1 VGKPQVGDSAPD
13 FTKPWTGDG
22 EFTLS
27 ERRGRWVIL
36 AFYPGD
42 FTAVCTR
49 QFCNYRDGRVHLDRL
64 DAEVVGISPQSVE
77 SHRRFISEHSLTVPL
92 IADEGL
98 AVAEA
103 YGVKKGGFVRRAVFV
118 IDPEGTI
125 RHRDVKLL
133 GLSYADGEELAE
145 ILARARSDSGPPS
158 VSPS

>member
-1 VGKPQVGDSAPD
+1 VAASQVGDSAPD
-13 FTKPWTGDG
+13 FTMPWTGEG

-27 ERRGRWVIL
+27 ERRGGWVIL

-42 FTAVCTR
+42 FTAVCTK
-49 QFCNYRDGRVHLDRL
+49 QFCSYRDHDEELAGL

-92 IADEGL
+92 VADEKL

-103 YGVKKGGFVRRAVFV
+103 YGVKRAGFARRAIFIV
-118 IDPEGTI
+118 DPQGTI

-133 GLSYADGEELAE
+133 GLGYADSGDLGRALAKAKAEAGEPTA
-145 ILARARSDSGPPS
+145 
-158 VSPS
+158 SPG